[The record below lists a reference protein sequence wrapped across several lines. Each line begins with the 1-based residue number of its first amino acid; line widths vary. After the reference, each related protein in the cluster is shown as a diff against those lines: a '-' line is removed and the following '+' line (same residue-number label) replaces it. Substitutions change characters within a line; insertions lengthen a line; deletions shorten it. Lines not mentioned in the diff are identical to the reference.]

1 MLIEFKKFPY
11 LDSTLH
17 TLGLLNQNPVT
28 EIMATPAIT
37 LLDIDKVS
45 KVYNILKQNKHNG
58 FPIVDRENRLLGL
71 ILRKTLCV
79 LLELRSFS
87 SKASPNDSSSF
98 DENDQVI
105 EEGGI
110 KLSSPALVF
119 YETLEKKYPKYPDID
134 NIALTSE
141 EMVIQISSIRISIF
155 YSFSFFC
162 SLYYRIYILT
172 YAHTWILHHS

>member
-1 MLIEFKKFPY
+1 MLIEFKKFPF

-28 EIMATPAIT
+28 EIMSTPVIT
-37 LLDIDKVS
+37 LSDLDKVS
-45 KVYNILKQNKHNG
+45 NVYNILKQNKHNG

-87 SKASPNDSSSF
+87 SKALPNDSSSY

-105 EEGGI
+105 EEGGV
-110 KLSSPALVF
+110 KLLSPSLVF
-119 YETLEKKYPKYPDID
+119 YETLEKKYPKYPDIEH
-134 NIALTSE
+134 IVLTAE
-141 EMVIQISSIRISIF
+141 EMVILFSFIIYFTNISI
-155 YSFSFFC
+155 
-162 SLYYRIYILT
+162 
-172 YAHTWILHHS
+172 